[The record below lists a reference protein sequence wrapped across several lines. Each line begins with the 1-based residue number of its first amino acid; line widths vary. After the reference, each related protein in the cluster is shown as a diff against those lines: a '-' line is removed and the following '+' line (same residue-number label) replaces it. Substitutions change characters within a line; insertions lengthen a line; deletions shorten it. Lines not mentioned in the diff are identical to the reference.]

1 MPPEDP
7 RRDAPLPADDELVAG
22 LRAGD
27 DEVFALLLDAWS
39 PSMLRVA
46 RAHVSTS
53 ASAEEVV
60 QETWLAVIRGI
71 DGFRGLSSLRTWVYR
86 ILVNQ
91 ARTRGVRE
99 SRTLPMAS
107 LAGADGGSGPSVD
120 PDRFLDGSHAWQGHW
135 RAPPEPWPE
144 DVLLGHE
151 VRDVV
156 AAAVATLPPRQR
168 LVITLRDV
176 EGHTAEE
183 VRAMLDLTAGNQ
195 RVLLHRAR
203 SVVRRLVEE
212 YVAARP
218 AAGRAR

>member
-7 RRDAPLPADDELVAG
+7 RGGGPLPPDDELVAG

-27 DEVFALLLDAWS
+27 DRVFALLLDAWS

-46 RAHVSTS
+46 RTHVSTA

-60 QETWLAVIRGI
+60 QETWLAVIRGV

-99 SRTLPMAS
+99 ARTVPLAS
-107 LAGADGGSGPSVD
+107 LGPDGVDGPAVD
-120 PDRFLDGSHAWQGHW
+120 PDRFLDAGHPAWPGHW
-135 RAPPEPWPE
+135 RSAPEPWPE
-144 DVLLGHE
+144 DALLGHE

-203 SVVRRLVEE
+203 SVVRRVVEE

-218 AAGRAR
+218 ATEGTR